1 MRGEKGDDV
10 CVGSSREDT
19 CFAFGIVGRM
29 GLRRDGDLDCYFSQ
43 LIGVDDGE
51 EASSVVGAVGKG
63 SNRLA
68 CLL

>member
-1 MRGEKGDDV
+1 MRGEKWDDV
-10 CVGSSREDT
+10 CMGSSREDT
-19 CFAFGIVGRM
+19 CFALRVVGWM

-43 LIGVDDGE
+43 LIGVDGGE

-63 SNRLA
+63 SNHLA